1 MNEKLQ
7 ELIAKVTAD
16 KKKFGLMCLLVMVGL
31 LLWGRLILLDRV
43 PKTVQADPSEQDT
56 AQPERPVPPV
66 MTVTYIG
73 TLPQEAARDPF
84 SIPRDRYIPAS
95 RPDNPGALGNRGP
108 LSTDDLP
115 ADIAEVREEAR
126 ALRLESVIHGVRPRV
141 VMNGQ
146 MFKTGDTH
154 RGFKILAIEPH
165 SAVVL
170 KGGHLFRLR
179 VTPQR

>member
-7 ELIAKVTAD
+7 ELIAKLTAD
-16 KKKFGLMCLLVMVGL
+16 KKKFGLMCLLIMVGL

-43 PKTVQADPSEQDT
+43 PKTVQADPNQQADT
-56 AQPERPVPPV
+56 QPEAKAPPIV
-66 MTVTYIG
+66 TVTYIG

-84 SIPRDRYIPAS
+84 SIPRDRYIPAQS
-95 RPDNPGALGNRGP
+95 PDNPGAFGNRGTV
-108 LSTDDLP
+108 STDELP
-115 ADIAEVREEAR
+115 ADIEEVRGEAR
-126 ALRLESVIHGVRPRV
+126 ALRLEGVIHGVRPRV

-179 VTPQR
+179 VTAAN